1 MYSALRDRKG
11 IGSTRLHMDVA
22 PTFNVLAHAESQG
35 CATWQIFARKDA
47 DPLAVWMRERY
58 KIKGHPVHQQQVY
71 LTKND
76 LADLWNEIQIRPY
89 TIHQRQNHIML
100 IPPGCPHQVG
110 QIIRCMMCTR
120 SLSIC
125 SRLATRRTASKPLV
139 ISSFPTILNIAYGS
153 LPSFVRKIS
162 LKIHGWWMCYKSSAR
177 CCMLT

>member
-22 PTFNVLAHAESQG
+22 PAFNVLAHAESQG

-58 KIKGHPVHQQQVY
+58 KIKGHPVHQQQIY
-71 LTKND
+71 LTKTD
-76 LADLWNEIQIRPY
+76 LADLWNEIKIQPY
-89 TIHQRQNHIML
+89 TIHQRQNHIVL

-110 QIIRCMMCTR
+110 QRIPYMIYAC

-125 SRLATRRTASKPLV
+125 SRLATRRTVSKPPA
-139 ISSFPTILNIAYGS
+139 ISSSPIILSIAYGS
-153 LPSFVRKIS
+153 PLSFVRKILS
-162 LKIHGWWMCYKSSAR
+162 NNHGWWMCYKSSAR